1 MGSFVELIR
10 HAFQEQIIGDPVWA
24 TIGLLGQFIFGLRF
38 ILQWLASESRKKS
51 HIPNSFWFL
60 SLGGSLILFCY
71 SVHIRNPIFMISFA
85 VNSLIYL
92 RNLHFIYRTSQEEV
106 Q

>member
-1 MGSFVELIR
+1 MSPFLELIK
-10 HAFQEQIIGDPVWA
+10 HAFQEQVIGDPIWA
-24 TIGLLGQFIFGLRF
+24 TIGLIGQFVFGLRF

-60 SLGGSLILFCY
+60 SLGGSLILLCY
-71 SVHIRNPIFMISFA
+71 SIHIKNPIFMISFS

-92 RNLHFIYRTSQEEV
+92 RNLHFIYKTSQ
-106 Q
+106 QTAQ